1 MTDEPPII
9 KLDANASDAA
19 AAREIIKGML
29 ETEGSQ
35 YQIEL
40 PEDRDELGRL
50 ILALAHEA
58 ALLAIQVNHDHPEVS
73 ATRIVDMLAASEPR
87 RGLRVVDPG
96 DSR

>member
-1 MTDEPPII
+1 
-9 KLDANASDAA
+9 
-19 AAREIIKGML
+19 ML

-58 ALLAIQVNHDHPEVS
+58 ALLAIQVNHDHPEVT

-96 DSR
+96 DGR